1 MEIDL
6 IGSLKEKKYL
16 ETMISDLH
24 LKESVI
30 NPNTDME

>member
-1 MEIDL
+1 
-6 IGSLKEKKYL
+6 
-16 ETMISDLH
+16 MISDLH

>member
-6 IGSLKEKKYL
+6 IGSLKEKNL